1 MADLR
6 IDSRMKVK
14 TLKANFKKAFG
25 ATLRVYTTGTC
36 KAKADDEA
44 TLGQLMAAGTKG
56 GEETFGSNLRVGNF
70 EKKINEMY
78 GIGVQVANSADTKL
92 SDNTIT
98 LAAAGKE
105 A

>member
-14 TLKANFKKAFG
+14 TLKANSKKAFG
-25 ATLRVYTTGTC
+25 ATLRVYTTATC

-44 TLGQLMAAGTKG
+44 TLGQLMGNAKG
-56 GEETFGSNLRVGNF
+56 GETTFGSNLRVGNF
-70 EKKINEMY
+70 EKKVTEMY
-78 GIGVQVANSADTKL
+78 GIGVQVANAADTKL
-92 SDNTIT
+92 SDNEIT

-105 A
+105 

>member
-25 ATLRVYTTGTC
+25 ATLRVYTTATC

-44 TLGQLMAAGTKG
+44 VLGQLMGSSAKG
-56 GEETFGSNLRVGNF
+56 GDATFGSNLRVGNF
-70 EKKINEMY
+70 EKKITEMY
-78 GIGVQVANSADTKL
+78 GIGVQVANNADTKL
-92 SDNTIT
+92 SDNEIT

-105 A
+105 